1 MLLGLQSSGLLVAP
15 PLHTQSPSAHARL
28 PVRMMVTDEAGC
40 LTTDCLVVGG
50 GISGSTL
57 AYNLHKAGV
66 ETTLTEA
73 RDYLGGNV
81 VSRSN
86 DEGFIWEEGPN
97 SAAMQPSII
106 RIAYELG
113 IADQLVFADETLP
126 PWVNHNGKLHPLP
139 KGLGGK
145 GPKGQ
150 LELLFGRNG
159 VIKFGLVGDLL
170 SVPGTIRAG
179 IGAFIG
185 HAPPPEGKDE
195 TIREWVTRILG
206 EEVFLRCIDPFVSG
220 VYAGDPET
228 LSMKAALGKIAR
240 IERYAYSLEWNK
252 FGAIF
257 YGGLKRQVELTLR

>member
-220 VYAGDPET
+220 
-228 LSMKAALGKIAR
+228 AR
-240 IERYAYSLEWNK
+240 RLPTPPLCRLPTPPLCRLPACPRHSPTTYD
-252 FGAIF
+252 
-257 YGGLKRQVELTLR
+257 